1 MGNILWVV
9 LAGSLLV
16 IVLYAIFF
24 KTKESK
30 VRRWSKEKPKT
41 IDFVGLK
48 NKEKHK

>member
-1 MGNILWVV
+1 MGNILWIII
-9 LAGSLLV
+9 AGSLF
-16 IVLYAIFF
+16 IGALYAIFF
-24 KTKESK
+24 KKKEAK

>member
-1 MGNILWVV
+1 MGNISWII

-16 IVLYAIFF
+16 GVLYAIFF
-24 KTKESK
+24 KKEETK

-41 IDFVGLK
+41 VDFVGLK